1 MHYVGVREL
10 KNRLTYYL
18 RLTQRGDNVIVTDRG
33 KPLAILHSAETVEEA
48 AGAEERL
55 ISLFRKGLVRLPA
68 AKSKLKRS
76 APRKMTGKSASTVI
90 IEERR

>member
-18 RLTQRGDNVIVTDRG
+18 RLTQNGDNVVVTDRG
-33 KPLAILHSAETVEEA
+33 RPMAILHSAEAVEET

-55 ISLFRKGLVRLPA
+55 ISLSRKGLVRLPA
-68 AKSKLKRS
+68 AINRLKKS
-76 APRKMTGKSASTVI
+76 APRKMTGKPASTVI

>member
-18 RLTQRGDNVIVTDRG
+18 RLTQSGDNIIVTDRG
-33 KPLAILHSAETVEEA
+33 KPMAILHSAETIEET

-55 ISLFRKGLVRLPA
+55 ISLSRKGSVRLPA
-68 AKSKLKRS
+68 ALSKLKRS
-76 APRKMTGKSASTVI
+76 APRKMTGKPASTVI

>member
-18 RLTQRGDNVIVTDRG
+18 KLTQGGDNVIVTDRG
-33 KPLAILHSAETVEEA
+33 KPLAILHSAGTVEET

-55 ISLFRKGLVRLPA
+55 VSLAKKGLVRLPA
-68 AKSKLKRS
+68 PKAKLSAAKPRKVIGRPVSKL
-76 APRKMTGKSASTVI
+76 I
-90 IEERR
+90 IEDRR

>member
-18 RLTQRGDNVIVTDRG
+18 GLTQRGDNVIVTDRG
-33 KPLAILHSAETVEEA
+33 RPLAILHSAETIEEA
-48 AGAEERL
+48 AGTEERL

-76 APRKMTGKSASTVI
+76 APRKMTGKPASTVI